1 MIYHQIIIILAKS
14 IKLKERRA
22 ADVRSY
28 IFTERVG
35 RGLPSGVGGR
45 ERLEAEMRE
54 RRRMECLFARYR
66 EDICLV
72 TCTFTKEFIC
82 VLLCIHLAC
91 LSLPGWEG
99 GNLCGRF

>member
-1 MIYHQIIIILAKS
+1 MIYHQIIIISSKS
-14 IKLKERRA
+14 INLNETRV

-45 ERLEAEMRE
+45 ERLEAERRE
-54 RRRMECLFARYR
+54 RRRMECLLARYR

-72 TCTFTKEFIC
+72 TYT
-82 VLLCIHLAC
+82 
-91 LSLPGWEG
+91 
-99 GNLCGRF
+99 

>member
-1 MIYHQIIIILAKS
+1 M
-14 IKLKERRA
+14 
-22 ADVRSY
+22 RSY

-72 TCTFTKEFIC
+72 TCT
-82 VLLCIHLAC
+82 
-91 LSLPGWEG
+91 
-99 GNLCGRF
+99 